1 MKLKFKIYLI
11 EIFLII
17 VLLVFFG
24 IFFYVYKHKT
34 EKNINNNITNIIQ
47 TNKYFIKQMLSNIYY
62 QYELKKELFFK
73 IHKYSLKKLKENPN
87 LDLEKLKKEILNKFH
102 INDTKINYFLINKNY
117 IITKTTFK
125 NDLGLDL
132 SVFKDAKMYLDKT
145 SKDGKIYVASNISI
159 DLLNNSLNV
168 YSYSKLNN
176 DRYLELGFTFENSF
190 YNQLEKNFNDIYK
203 LTGNKITLYRVFGI
217 PKNYI
222 SYDKF
227 VRKKKTNISK
237 EEYLQRL
244 KKFDINKKTDDLI
257 INAIKYNKI
266 YKEVEKDG
274 HLVVYIPL
282 LKATTNEYLT
292 YYDMLLKIDINIKP
306 YLITMNATNNLFFAF
321 FIIITVLLIVLY
333 LIIKEHFYKPMKIL
347 TDAVTKE
354 AKITDKI
361 ILNKTDEFGILANKY
376 NKLYESLSTE
386 IEKNKSLLS
395 ENKRFIADTVHQI
408 RTPLTNIMMNADLIK
423 MVSKDKEIYEFM
435 EQIDASINMLTN
447 SYEDLSYIISHD
459 TIEYKPSDVN
469 VSFVLEDRISFF
481 YTIAHVNQRRIQYMI
496 EDNIFVHIN
505 QIELERI
512 IDNNISNGIKYA
524 TPNTDIFI
532 SLKKD
537 KKIILEFATYGEKIK
552 NPIKSFEKNYRENES
567 KRGLG
572 LGLNMVKHIC
582 EKYDIVYKLEY
593 IGGKNIFRYIF

>member
-24 IFFYVYKHKT
+24 VFFYVYKNRT
-34 EKNINNNITNIIQ
+34 QQNINSNITNIIQ
-47 TNKYFIKQMLSNIYY
+47 TNRYFIKQMLSNIYY
-62 QYELKKELFFK
+62 QYELKKELFLK
-73 IHKYSLKKLKENPN
+73 IHQYSLQRLKENPK
-87 LDLEKLKKEILNKFH
+87 LDLNKLKQEIIKKFNV
-102 INDTKINYFLINKNY
+102 IDTQINYFLINKNY
-117 IITKTTFK
+117 IITKTTFD

-132 SVFKDAKMYLDKT
+132 SAFKDAKMYLDKT
-145 SKDGKIYVASNISI
+145 TKDGRIYIASNISI

-168 YSYSKLNN
+168 YSYSKLN
-176 DRYLELGFTFENSF
+176 DKQYLELGFTFKNSF
-190 YNQLEKNFNDIYK
+190 YDQLEQNFNDMYK

-227 VRKKKTNISK
+227 VRKNKPHISK

-266 YKEVEKDG
+266 YKKLKDG
-274 HLVVYIPL
+274 HILVYIPL
-282 LKATTNEYLT
+282 LKADDNKHLT
-292 YYDMLLKIDINIKP
+292 YYDMLLKIDINIQP
-306 YLITMNATNNLFFAF
+306 YLTTMKATNNLFFAF
-321 FIIITVLLIVLY
+321 FIIITILLIILY

-347 TDAVTKE
+347 TEAVAKE
-354 AKITDKI
+354 SKIKDKI
-361 ILNKTDEFGILANKY
+361 ILNKTDEFGILSKKY
-376 NKLYESLSTE
+376 NKLYDSLSKE
-386 IEKNKSLLS
+386 IQKNKSLLL

-408 RTPLTNIMMNADLIK
+408 RTPLTNIMMNTDLIK
-423 MVSKDKEIYEFM
+423 MVSKDKDIDEFM

-459 TIEYKPSDVN
+459 TIEYKPRDVN
-469 VSFVLEDRISFF
+469 ASFVLEDRISFF
-481 YTIAHVNQRRIQYMI
+481 YTIAHVNQRKIKYSI
-496 EDNIFVHIN
+496 ENDIFIYIN

-532 SLKKD
+532 SLKKET
-537 KKIILEFATYGEKIK
+537 KVILEFATYGDKIK
-552 NPIKSFEKNYRENES
+552 NPLKSFEKNYRENES

-582 EKYDIVYKLEY
+582 EKYNIIYELEY
-593 IGGKNIFRYIF
+593 KEGKNIFRYIF